1 MGIGSGIA
9 LVVIGA
15 ILTFAVNLENAW
27 VDLDLIGYILMGAGV
42 VIFLISLVL
51 VLRKRSSVETVRHVG
66 NGQESVTERQ
76 TRTDGSNADPM
87 I

>member
-27 VDLDLIGYILMGAGV
+27 IDLDLIGYILMGAGV
-42 VIFLISLVL
+42 VVFLISLVL
-51 VLRKRSSVETVRHVG
+51 VLRKRSSVETVRHIDNSG
-66 NGQESVTERQ
+66 ERITQ
-76 TRTDGSNADPM
+76 HETRSDSSNTDPLV
-87 I
+87 

>member
-9 LVVIGA
+9 LFVVGA

-42 VIFLISLVL
+42 VVFLISLVL

-66 NGQESVTERQ
+66 NGGESITQHE
-76 TRTDGSNADPM
+76 TRSDSTNTDPM